1 MNFLF
6 LEVSAMVSPPTS
18 ATKITTCTVLESQ
31 KGPRPQM
38 DLLSERKTINS
49 STTNTA
55 TTSGNQQTVSNGRLK
70 NISEATVLGKQGKAD
85 QGGSGVQVPGVPA
98 EGLAI

>member
-1 MNFLF
+1 M
-6 LEVSAMVSPPTS
+6 
-18 ATKITTCTVLESQ
+18 
-31 KGPRPQM
+31 PRPQM

-85 QGGSGVQVPGVPA
+85 QGGSGVQVPDVPEPRGSGFEVRHGPPSPRGV
-98 EGLAI
+98 